1 MKLSEQQQQ
10 IVNSELSSMQII
22 ACAGSGK
29 TETAIQK
36 LIKLRSDMADDRGC
50 VTLLSFTNAAIKT
63 FRDRYFSLTSKN
75 TDRFKNR
82 VCIETIDSFI
92 TTNIL
97 RPHSFRIMG
106 CKSTP
111 FLISG
116 KESFLKNKG
125 FQYWYTMPLN
135 KILPVKNENINNV
148 TIKLKGNDIEFYYKE
163 NKKEYPITNGFGIT
177 KKLGKI
183 GAYTH
188 ELGKYWV
195 LKTLS
200 QNENLLSAIIR
211 RFPIII
217 VDEAQDIDV
226 LHGLILK
233 LLHKAGCKLI
243 LIGDP
248 NQAIFEFSGA
258 NGDFL
263 KSFEEK
269 SIKNYP
275 LSINYRS
282 VPKIVS
288 VANLVSN
295 RKDKANRQEDS
306 ANYGIYYVLYDKDN
320 IGNLVN
326 IFISKVEEIGL
337 NIDNSAVLYR
347 NRSGIDKLLGTR
359 ELGQGKTKL
368 LALATI
374 KRDKHKKY
382 KEAFDIVVQCIS
394 GLLSSLPNNFAE
406 LVNHDPKFKQLKQM
420 IWIFIRNPSKGLP
433 LGEQLAKNQWYPALK
448 LNISN
453 LLKEIES
460 NYGFQLKSA
469 IGNVISSKNL
479 PNEPL
484 INNST
489 MFKRTIRVDTVHQV
503 KGESLDAVLYISTEK
518 EHLKEMIN
526 GTKKELGRIGYV
538 ALTRAKNLFVIGI
551 QKEWYSVF
559 TKTFSDLNVAEL

>member
-1 MKLSEQQQQ
+1 M
-10 IVNSELSSMQII
+10 
-22 ACAGSGK
+22 
-29 TETAIQK
+29 
-36 LIKLRSDMADDRGC
+36 
-50 VTLLSFTNAAIKT
+50 
-63 FRDRYFSLTSKN
+63 
-75 TDRFKNR
+75 
-82 VCIETIDSFI
+82 
-92 TTNIL
+92 
-97 RPHSFRIMG
+97 
-106 CKSTP
+106 
-111 FLISG
+111 
-116 KESFLKNKG
+116 
-125 FQYWYTMPLN
+125 
-135 KILPVKNENINNV
+135 LPVKNENINNV
-148 TIKLKGNDIEFYYKE
+148 TVKLKGNDVEFYYRE
-163 NKKEYPITNGFGIT
+163 NSKEYPITNGFGIT

-200 QNENLLSAIIR
+200 QNEKLLSAIIK

-226 LHGLILK
+226 LHSLILK
-233 LLHKAGCKLI
+233 LLYKAGCKLI

-269 SIKNYP
+269 LIKNYP

-282 VPKIVS
+282 VSKIVS
-288 VANLVSN
+288 MANLISN
-295 RKDKANRQEDS
+295 REDKADRQEDY

-320 IGNLVN
+320 VGNLVN

-382 KEAFDIVVQCIS
+382 REAFDIVVQCIS

-406 LVNHDPKFKQLKQM
+406 LVNHDPKFKHLKQM
-420 IWIFIRNPSKGLP
+420 IWIFIHNPLTGLP
-433 LGEQLAKNQWYPALK
+433 LGDQLAKTQWHSALK

-460 NYGFQLKSA
+460 NYGFQSKSA

-489 MFKRTIRVDTVHQV
+489 MLKRTIRVDTVHQV
-503 KGESLDAVLYISTEK
+503 KGQSLDAVLYIPTEK
-518 EHLKEMIN
+518 EHLEEMIN
-526 GTKKELGRIGYV
+526 GTEKEVGRIGYV

-551 QKEWYSVF
+551 EKKWYSKF
-559 TKTFSDLNVAEL
+559 TKTLSDLNVEKL

>member
-1 MKLSEQQQQ
+1 M
-10 IVNSELSSMQII
+10 
-22 ACAGSGK
+22 
-29 TETAIQK
+29 
-36 LIKLRSDMADDRGC
+36 
-50 VTLLSFTNAAIKT
+50 
-63 FRDRYFSLTSKN
+63 
-75 TDRFKNR
+75 
-82 VCIETIDSFI
+82 
-92 TTNIL
+92 
-97 RPHSFRIMG
+97 
-106 CKSTP
+106 
-111 FLISG
+111 
-116 KESFLKNKG
+116 
-125 FQYWYTMPLN
+125 
-135 KILPVKNENINNV
+135 
-148 TIKLKGNDIEFYYKE
+148 
-163 NKKEYPITNGFGIT
+163 
-177 KKLGKI
+177 
-183 GAYTH
+183 
-188 ELGKYWV
+188 
-195 LKTLS
+195 
-200 QNENLLSAIIR
+200 
-211 RFPIII
+211 
-217 VDEAQDIDV
+217 
-226 LHGLILK
+226 
-233 LLHKAGCKLI
+233 
-243 LIGDP
+243 
-248 NQAIFEFSGA
+248 
-258 NGDFL
+258 
-263 KSFEEK
+263 
-269 SIKNYP
+269 
-275 LSINYRS
+275 
-282 VPKIVS
+282 
-288 VANLVSN
+288 
-295 RKDKANRQEDS
+295 
-306 ANYGIYYVLYDKDN
+306 
-320 IGNLVN
+320 
-326 IFISKVEEIGL
+326 
-337 NIDNSAVLYR
+337 
-347 NRSGIDKLLGTR
+347 LGTR

>member
-10 IVNSELSSMQII
+10 IVNSELNSMRII

-36 LIKLRSDMADDRGC
+36 LIKLRSDMADNRGFI
-50 VTLLSFTNAAIKT
+50 TLLSFTNTAVKT
-63 FRDRYFSLTSKN
+63 FRDRYSSLTSRN

-92 TTNIL
+92 TANIL

-106 CKSTP
+106 CKSSP

-125 FQYWYTMPLN
+125 FQYWYTLPSG
-135 KILPVKNENINNV
+135 KTLPVKNENINNV
-148 TIKLKGNDIEFYYKE
+148 TLRLKNKNIEFIYRY
-163 NKKEYPITNGFGIT
+163 NNISYLITNGINVT
-177 KKLGKI
+177 ESLGKI

-195 LKTLS
+195 LCTLI
-200 QNENLLSAIIR
+200 QNKNLLSAIIK

-217 VDEAQDIDV
+217 VDEAQDIDL
-226 LHGLILK
+226 LHSLILE
-233 LLHKAGCKLI
+233 LLYKAGCKLI

-258 NGDFL
+258 NGNFL
-263 KSFEEK
+263 KLFEEK
-269 SIKNYP
+269 IIESYP

-282 VPKIVS
+282 VSKIVS
-288 VANLVSN
+288 MANLISKRN
-295 RKDKANRQEDS
+295 DKVYRQQDN
-306 ANYGIYYVLYDKDN
+306 ANYGIYYALYDEN
-320 IGNLVN
+320 NMENLVD

-337 NIDNSAVLYR
+337 NLDNSAVLYR
-347 NRSGIDKLLGTR
+347 SRSGINQLLGTT
-359 ELGQGKTKL
+359 EFGQGQTKL

-382 KEAFDIVVQCIS
+382 KEAFDIVVKCIS
-394 GLLSSLPNNFAE
+394 GLLPSLPNNFVE
-406 LVNHDPKFKQLKQM
+406 LLNHDPKFKHLKQLF
-420 IWIFIRNPSKGLP
+420 WIFIRDPSTGLP
-433 LGEQLAKNQWYPALK
+433 LGNLLAKQQWHPALK

-453 LLKEIES
+453 LLKEIEN
-460 NYGFQLKSA
+460 NYGFRPQGA
-469 IGNVISSKNL
+469 IGNIISSKNL
-479 PNEPL
+479 PNKPL
-484 INNST
+484 ITNSA

-503 KGESLDAVLYISTEK
+503 KGENLDAVLYIPTERI
-518 EHLKEMIN
+518 HLKEMIN
-526 GTKKELGRIGYV
+526 GTEKELGRIGYV

-551 QKEWYSVF
+551 QKEWYSDF
-559 TKTFSDLNVAEL
+559 TKPLASLNIEQL